1 MATQEATYLNQ
12 TGFAPE
18 IAPYGQNLLGMA
30 AASIYDY
37 QMEDKK
43 DANGNP
49 VLDPDGKPIQVPVVD
64 AKGMPVIAG
73 LKEVPQYEGDRQAQ
87 FTDLQKQAFA
97 GAKDLGVN
105 AASQASATGLEGLA
119 TKMQDLK
126 YDPTKATNEFTAPG
140 TLGYTATKADAAKV
154 AAPKDVGT
162 TKINEAT
169 TKAAQAK
176 GIAALTA
183 NQMGAA
189 DQVKSNAV
197 TADEIKAAQMGA
209 TKQVTSDAIT
219 AEQIKAAQMGPAD
232 KVASNAVTAAQIKAA
247 QMGPAEKVSAES
259 FAKPGT
265 ADAYMSPYIQGVIEK
280 QQREAQRSA
289 DIAGTQRSAKAVGA
303 GAFGGSRQAIE
314 NAEAARNLQ
323 TQMGDIQATGLQNAY
338 QQAQAQ
344 FNAEQNAKLSAQT
357 ANQQAGL
364 TVGTQNLTA
373 QQQAEVQNA
382 ANQLQASGMT
392 SQQAMQAALANQQA
406 GLTVGT
412 QNLSAQQQTSVQNA
426 ANALQAKGMS
436 ADSAMKAAL
445 ANQQSEL
452 TVGQQNLTAQQ
463 QTAVQNAAN
472 KLQASGM
479 NADQAM
485 KAALAN
491 QQANLNV
498 GQQNLAAKQGTQ
510 QLQATTD
517 VQTQLANLN
526 AEQQA
531 NVQNASQQFQASG
544 MNADQAMKAAL
555 ANQSTALTTGTQ
567 NASMEQQA
575 NLANANAANAAA
587 QFGAGQGLTAAQ
599 TEAQYGQA
607 ANQLSEQ
614 SKQFGA
620 GQGLAALQAAGQT
633 NAALG
638 AQGQNIYNQGVNN
651 LGIQNTMGTQQQQGV
666 QNLLTQQYTDFQ
678 NEVNAPYKQL
688 GFMSDVVR
696 GAPTS
701 VQGTTVS
708 TPAPS
713 LLNQVAGAA
722 TTMYGLGQPATKAR
736 GGAIK
741 QKKINGLPALLINS
755 MARG

>member
-1 MATQEATYLNQ
+1 MATQDATYLNQ
-12 TGFAPE
+12 VGFAPE

-49 VLDPDGKPIQVPVVD
+49 VLGPDGKPIQVPVVD

-119 TKMQDLK
+119 TKLQDLK

-154 AAPKDVGT
+154 EAPKDVGT

-176 GIAALTA
+176 GLGSLTA

-197 TADEIKAAQMGA
+197 TAD
-209 TKQVTSDAIT
+209 
-219 AEQIKAAQMGPAD
+219 
-232 KVASNAVTAAQIKAA
+232 QIKAA
-247 QMGPAEKVSAES
+247 QMGPAEKVSTKS
-259 FAKPGT
+259 FAQPGA

-289 DIAGTQRSAKAVGA
+289 DIAGTQRNARAVGA

-323 TQMGDIQATGLQNAY
+323 TQLGDIQATGLQNAY
-338 QQAQAQ
+338 QQAQQQ
-344 FNAEQNAKLSAQT
+344 FNAEQNAGLTAQQ

-373 QQQAEVQNA
+373 QQQTE
-382 ANQLQASGMT
+382 
-392 SQQAMQAALANQQA
+392 
-406 GLTVGT
+406 
-412 QNLSAQQQTSVQNA
+412 
-426 ANALQAKGMS
+426 
-436 ADSAMKAAL
+436 
-445 ANQQSEL
+445 
-452 TVGQQNLTAQQ
+452 
-463 QTAVQNAAN
+463 VQNAAN

-479 NADQAM
+479 TASQAM
-485 KAALAN
+485 QAALAN

-510 QLQATTD
+510 QLEATTG
-517 VQTQLANLN
+517 VQVQLANLN

-531 NVQNASQQFQASG
+531 NVQDAAQKFQASG

-701 VQGTTVS
+701 VQGTTIT

-713 LLNQVAGAA
+713 LLNQVAGAGTA
-722 TTMYGLGQPATKAR
+722 LFGLGQPTPKAR

-741 QKKINGLPALLINS
+741 QKKITGLPAILINS

>member
-1 MATQEATYLNQ
+1 MATQDATYLNQ

-49 VLDPDGKPIQVPVVD
+49 VLGPDGKPIQVPVVD

-105 AASQASATGLEGLA
+105 AASQASATGLQGLA
-119 TKMQDLK
+119 TKLQDLK

-140 TLGYTATKADAAKV
+140 TLGYTAKEAAAATGTAASAGAAEKAAAQGYTAKDAAAAKV
-154 AAPKDVGT
+154 EAPKDVGT

-176 GIAALTA
+176 GLGALAA
-183 NQMGAA
+183 NQMGPA
-189 DQVKSNAV
+189 STV
-197 TADEIKAAQMGA
+197 T
-209 TKQVTSDAIT
+209 TK
-219 AEQIKAAQMGPAD
+219 
-232 KVASNAVTAAQIKAA
+232 
-247 QMGPAEKVSAES
+247 S
-259 FAKPGT
+259 FAQPGS
-265 ADAYMSPYIQGVIEK
+265 ADAYMSPYMQNVVEMQKREAARQSGIQGT
-280 QQREAQRSA
+280 QQQAQA
-289 DIAGTQRSAKAVGA
+289 AQA
-303 GAFGGSRQAIE
+303 GAFGGGRDAIMR
-314 NAEAARNLQ
+314 AERERNLAQ
-323 TQMGDIQATGLQNAY
+323 QMGDIQATGSQAAY

-344 FNAEQNAKLSAQT
+344 FNAEQNAGLTAQQ

-364 TVGTQNLTA
+364 T
-373 QQQAEVQNA
+373 
-382 ANQLQASGMT
+382 
-392 SQQAMQAALANQQA
+392 
-406 GLTVGT
+406 
-412 QNLSAQQQTSVQNA
+412 
-426 ANALQAKGMS
+426 
-436 ADSAMKAAL
+436 
-445 ANQQSEL
+445 
-452 TVGQQNLTAQQ
+452 
-463 QTAVQNAAN
+463 
-472 KLQASGM
+472 
-479 NADQAM
+479 
-485 KAALAN
+485 
-491 QQANLNV
+491 V

-510 QLQATTD
+510 QLEANTG
-517 VQTQLANLN
+517 VQVQLANLN

-531 NVQNASQQFQASG
+531 NVQNAAQQFQASG

-567 NASMEQQA
+567 NASMQQQANLTNANAANQASQFGAAGTNAA
-575 NLANANAANAAA
+575 NLANAAAGNQMSQYNAGLQQQTGIANLANQQQANLTNANAANQAA

-666 QNLLTQQYTDFQ
+666 QNILTQKYTDFQ

-688 GFMSDVVR
+688 GFMSDIVR

-701 VQGTTVS
+701 VQGTTVT

-713 LLNQVAGAA
+713 LLNQVAGAGTA
-722 TTMYGLGQPATKAR
+722 LFGLGQPTTKAR

>member
-1 MATQEATYLNQ
+1 MATQESTQLNQ
-12 TGFAPE
+12 VGFAPE

-49 VLDPDGKPIQVPVVD
+49 VLGPDGKPVQVPVVD
-64 AKGMPVIAG
+64 AKGMPIIAG
-73 LKEVPQYEGDRQAQ
+73 LKQPDPYTGDRQAQ

-119 TKMQDLK
+119 TKLQDLK

-140 TLGYTATKADAAKV
+140 TLGYTATKADAAKITQ
-154 AAPKDVGT
+154 PKDVAAQQV
-162 TKINEAT
+162 NAAT
-169 TKAAQAK
+169 TQAAQAK
-176 GIAALTA
+176 GLGALAA
-183 NQMGAA
+183 NQMGPAST
-189 DQVKSNAV
+189 V
-197 TADEIKAAQMGA
+197 A
-209 TKQVTSDAIT
+209 TK
-219 AEQIKAAQMGPAD
+219 
-232 KVASNAVTAAQIKAA
+232 
-247 QMGPAEKVSAES
+247 S
-259 FAKPGT
+259 FAQPGS
-265 ADAYMSPYIQGVIEK
+265 ADAYMSPYMQNVVEMQKREAARQSGIQGA
-280 QQREAQRSA
+280 QQQAQA
-289 DIAGTQRSAKAVGA
+289 AQA
-303 GAFGGSRQAIE
+303 GAFGGGRDAIMR
-314 NAEAARNLQ
+314 AERERNLAQ
-323 TQMGDIQATGLQNAY
+323 QMGDIQATGSQAAY

-344 FNAEQNAKLSAQT
+344 FNAEQNAGLTAQQ

-364 TVGTQNLTA
+364 T
-373 QQQAEVQNA
+373 
-382 ANQLQASGMT
+382 
-392 SQQAMQAALANQQA
+392 
-406 GLTVGT
+406 
-412 QNLSAQQQTSVQNA
+412 
-426 ANALQAKGMS
+426 
-436 ADSAMKAAL
+436 
-445 ANQQSEL
+445 
-452 TVGQQNLTAQQ
+452 
-463 QTAVQNAAN
+463 
-472 KLQASGM
+472 
-479 NADQAM
+479 
-485 KAALAN
+485 
-491 QQANLNV
+491 V

-510 QLQATTD
+510 QLEATTG
-517 VQTQLANLN
+517 VQVQLANLN

-531 NVQNASQQFQASG
+531 NVQNAAQQFQASG

-555 ANQSTALTTGTQ
+555 ANQSTEMATGAQ
-567 NASMEQQA
+567 NASMQQQA
-575 NLANANAANAAA
+575 NLTNAGAANTAA
-587 QFGAGQGLTAAQ
+587 QFGAGQNLTAAQ

-620 GQGLAALQAAGQT
+620 GQGLAALQAAGQA

-651 LGIQNTMGTQQQQGV
+651 LGIQNTMGTQQQQNV
-666 QNLLTQQYTDFQ
+666 QNMLTQNYTDYQ
-678 NEVNAPYKQL
+678 NDVNLPFKQL

-701 VQGTTVS
+701 VQGTTIT

-713 LLNQVAGAA
+713 VLNQVAGAGTA
-722 TTMYGLGQPATKAR
+722 LFGLGKAR

>member
-1 MATQEATYLNQ
+1 MATQDATYLNQ
-12 TGFAPE
+12 VGFAPE

-30 AASIYDY
+30 AATIYDY
-37 QMEDKK
+37 ETEKNPDGTPKL

-49 VLDPDGKPIQVPVVD
+49 VYVLENGKP
-64 AKGMPVIAG
+64 KIAG
-73 LKEVPQYEGDRQAQ
+73 LKETPQYEGDRQAQ
-87 FTDLQKQAFA
+87 FTDLQKTAFE
-97 GAKDLGVN
+97 GAKNLGVN

-119 TKMQDLK
+119 TKLQDLK
-126 YDPTKATNEFTAPG
+126 YEPTKAANEFTAPG
-140 TLGYTATKADAAKV
+140 TLGYTAKDAA
-154 AAPKDVGT
+154 AAQITQPKDVAAQQV
-162 TKINEAT
+162 NAAT
-169 TKAAQAK
+169 TQVAKAQ
-176 GIAALTA
+176 GLGSLTA
-183 NQMGAA
+183 NQMGPASQIA
-189 DQVKSNAV
+189 GS
-197 TADEIKAAQMGA
+197 
-209 TKQVTSDAIT
+209 AIT
-219 AEQIKAAQMGPAD
+219 AD
-232 KVASNAVTAAQIKAA
+232 QIKAA
-247 QMGPAEKVSAES
+247 QMGPAEKVATKS
-259 FAKPGT
+259 FAQPGA
-265 ADAYMSPYIQGVIEK
+265 ADAYMSPYIQSVIEK

-289 DIAGTQRSAKAVGA
+289 DVAATKRGAQAAGA

-344 FNAEQNAKLSAQT
+344 FNAEQNAGLTAQQ

-364 TVGTQNLTA
+364 TVGAQNLTA
-373 QQQAEVQNA
+373 AQQTAVQNA
-382 ANQLQASGMT
+382 ANALQAQGMT
-392 SQQAMQAALANQQA
+392 ASQAMQAALANQQA
-406 GLTVGT
+406 DLT
-412 QNLSAQQQTSVQNA
+412 
-426 ANALQAKGMS
+426 
-436 ADSAMKAAL
+436 
-445 ANQQSEL
+445 
-452 TVGQQNLTAQQ
+452 
-463 QTAVQNAAN
+463 
-472 KLQASGM
+472 
-479 NADQAM
+479 
-485 KAALAN
+485 
-491 QQANLNV
+491 V

-526 AEQQA
+526 TEQQA
-531 NVQNASQQFQASG
+531 NVQNAAQQFQASG

-555 ANQSTALTTGTQ
+555 ANQSTAMTTGAQ
-567 NASMEQQA
+567 NASMAQQA
-575 NLANANAANAAA
+575 NLTNAAAANTAA
-587 QFGAGQGLTAAQ
+587 QFGAGQNLTAAQ

-620 GQGLAALQAAGQT
+620 GQGLAALQAAGQA

-651 LGIQNTMGTQQQQGV
+651 LGIQNTMGTQQQQNV
-666 QNLLTQQYTDFQ
+666 QNMLTQDYTDFQ

-701 VQGTTVS
+701 VQGTTIT

-713 LLNQVAGAA
+713 VLNQVAGAGTA
-722 TTMYGLGQPATKAR
+722 LFGLGKAR

>member
-1 MATQEATYLNQ
+1 MATQDSTYLNQ
-12 TGFAPE
+12 VGFAPE

-37 QMEDKK
+37 QTEKNPDGTPKL
-43 DANGNP
+43 DASGNP
-49 VLDPDGKPIQVPVVD
+49 IPVLD

-119 TKMQDLK
+119 TKLQDLK
-126 YDPTKATNEFTAPG
+126 YDPTKATNQFTAPG
-140 TLGYTATKADAAKV
+140 TLGYTATKADAAKITQ
-154 AAPKDVGT
+154 PKDVAAQQV
-162 TKINEAT
+162 NAAT
-169 TKAAQAK
+169 TQAAQAK
-176 GIAALTA
+176 GLGALAA
-183 NQMGAA
+183 NQMGPA

-197 TADEIKAAQMGA
+197 TAD
-209 TKQVTSDAIT
+209 
-219 AEQIKAAQMGPAD
+219 
-232 KVASNAVTAAQIKAA
+232 QIKAA
-247 QMGPAEKVSAES
+247 QMGPAEKVATKS
-259 FAKPGT
+259 FAQPGA

-289 DIAGTQRSAKAVGA
+289 DIAGTQRSARAVGA

-323 TQMGDIQATGLQNAY
+323 TQLGDIQATGLQSAY

-344 FNAEQNAKLSAQT
+344 FNAEQNAGLTAQQ

-373 QQQAEVQNA
+373 AQQAEVQNA
-382 ANQLQASGMT
+382 ANKLQASGMT
-392 SQQAMQAALANQQA
+392 ATQAMQAALANQQA
-406 GLTVGT
+406 GLTVG
-412 QNLSAQQQTSVQNA
+412 
-426 ANALQAKGMS
+426 
-436 ADSAMKAAL
+436 
-445 ANQQSEL
+445 
-452 TVGQQNLTAQQ
+452 
-463 QTAVQNAAN
+463 
-472 KLQASGM
+472 
-479 NADQAM
+479 
-485 KAALAN
+485 
-491 QQANLNV
+491 
-498 GQQNLAAKQGTQ
+498 QQNLAAKQGTQ
-510 QLQATTD
+510 QIQATAD

-531 NVQNASQQFQASG
+531 NVQNAAQQFQASG

-555 ANQSTALTTGTQ
+555 ANQNTAMTTGAQ

-575 NLANANAANAAA
+575 NLTNAGAANTAA

-599 TEAQYGQA
+599 TAAQYGQSA
-607 ANQLSEQ
+607 AQLGEQ

-620 GQGLAALQAAGQT
+620 SQGLASLQAAGQT
-633 NAALG
+633 EAALG
-638 AQGQNIYNQGVNN
+638 AQGQNLYNQGVNN
-651 LGIQNTMGTQQQQGV
+651 LGIQNTMGTQQQQNV
-666 QNLLTQQYTDFQ
+666 QNMLTQNYTDFQ

-701 VQGTTVS
+701 VQGTTIT

-713 LLNQVAGAA
+713 ILNQVAGAGTA
-722 TTMYGLGQPATKAR
+722 LYGLGKAR

-741 QKKINGLPALLINS
+741 QRKIAGLPAILINS

>member
-49 VLDPDGKPIQVPVVD
+49 VLGPDGKPIQVPVVD

-119 TKMQDLK
+119 TKLQDLK

-140 TLGYTATKADAAKV
+140 ALGYTATKADAAKITQ
-154 AAPKDVGT
+154 PKDVGT
-162 TKINEAT
+162 TKIDEAT

-176 GIAALTA
+176 GLGALAA

-189 DQVKSNAV
+189 DQVRSNAV
-197 TADEIKAAQMGA
+197 SAD
-209 TKQVTSDAIT
+209 
-219 AEQIKAAQMGPAD
+219 
-232 KVASNAVTAAQIKAA
+232 QIKAA
-247 QMGPAEKVSAES
+247 QMGPAERVGTQS
-259 FAKPGT
+259 FAQPGT
-265 ADAYMSPYIQGVIEK
+265 ADAYMSPYMQNVVEMQKREAARQSGIQGT
-280 QQREAQRSA
+280 QQQAQA
-289 DIAGTQRSAKAVGA
+289 AQA
-303 GAFGGSRQAIE
+303 GAFGGGRDAIMR
-314 NAEAARNLQ
+314 AERERNLAQ
-323 TQMGDIQATGLQNAY
+323 QMGDIQATGSQAAY

-344 FNAEQNAKLSAQT
+344 FNAEQQAKLAAQT

-373 QQQAEVQNA
+373 AQQAE
-382 ANQLQASGMT
+382 
-392 SQQAMQAALANQQA
+392 
-406 GLTVGT
+406 
-412 QNLSAQQQTSVQNA
+412 
-426 ANALQAKGMS
+426 
-436 ADSAMKAAL
+436 
-445 ANQQSEL
+445 
-452 TVGQQNLTAQQ
+452 
-463 QTAVQNAAN
+463 VQNAAN

-479 NADQAM
+479 TASQAM
-485 KAALAN
+485 QAALAN
-491 QQANLNV
+491 QQANLTV

-510 QLQATTD
+510 QLEATTG
-517 VQTQLANLN
+517 VQVQLANLN

-531 NVQNASQQFQASG
+531 NVQDAAQKFQASG

-555 ANQSTALTTGTQ
+555 ANQSTALATGTQ

-575 NLANANAANAAA
+575 NLANANAANTAA

-701 VQGTTVS
+701 VQGTTIT

-722 TTMYGLGQPATKAR
+722 TVVGGLGLPVPKAR

>member
-1 MATQEATYLNQ
+1 MATQDATYLNQ

-49 VLDPDGKPIQVPVVD
+49 VLGPDGKPIQVPVVD

-105 AASQASATGLEGLA
+105 AASQASATGLESLA

-140 TLGYTATKADAAKV
+140 TLGYTAKEAAAAKV

-176 GIAALTA
+176 GLGSLTA

-197 TADEIKAAQMGA
+197 TAD
-209 TKQVTSDAIT
+209 
-219 AEQIKAAQMGPAD
+219 
-232 KVASNAVTAAQIKAA
+232 QIKAA
-247 QMGPAEKVSAES
+247 QMGPAERVGTQS
-259 FAKPGT
+259 FAQPGT
-265 ADAYMSPYIQGVIEK
+265 ADAYMSPYMQNVVEMQKREAARQSGIQGT
-280 QQREAQRSA
+280 QQQAQA
-289 DIAGTQRSAKAVGA
+289 AQA
-303 GAFGGSRQAIE
+303 GAFGGGRDAIMR
-314 NAEAARNLQ
+314 AERERNLAQ
-323 TQMGDIQATGLQNAY
+323 QMGDIQATGSQAAY

-344 FNAEQNAKLSAQT
+344 FNAEQQAKLAAQT

-373 QQQAEVQNA
+373 AQQAE
-382 ANQLQASGMT
+382 
-392 SQQAMQAALANQQA
+392 
-406 GLTVGT
+406 
-412 QNLSAQQQTSVQNA
+412 
-426 ANALQAKGMS
+426 
-436 ADSAMKAAL
+436 
-445 ANQQSEL
+445 
-452 TVGQQNLTAQQ
+452 
-463 QTAVQNAAN
+463 VQNAAN

-479 NADQAM
+479 TASQAM
-485 KAALAN
+485 QAALAN

-510 QLQATTD
+510 QLEATTG
-517 VQTQLANLN
+517 VQVQLANLN

-531 NVQNASQQFQASG
+531 NVQNAAQQFQASG

-567 NASMEQQA
+567 NASMQQQA
-575 NLANANAANAAA
+575 NLANANAANQAA

-666 QNLLTQQYTDFQ
+666 QNILTQKYTDFQ

-701 VQGTTVS
+701 VQGTTVT

-713 LLNQVAGAA
+713 LLNQVAGAG
-722 TTMYGLGQPATKAR
+722 TTLFGLGQPTTKAR

-741 QKKINGLPALLINS
+741 QRKINGLPALLINS

>member
-1 MATQEATYLNQ
+1 MATQDSTYLNQ
-12 TGFAPE
+12 VGFAPE

-49 VLDPDGKPIQVPVVD
+49 VLGPDGKPIQVPVVD

-119 TKMQDLK
+119 TKLQDLK
-126 YDPTKATNEFTAPG
+126 YDPTKATNQFTAPKD
-140 TLGYTATKADAAKV
+140 LGYTAK
-154 AAPKDVGT
+154 
-162 TKINEAT
+162 EAT
-169 TKAAQAK
+169 
-176 GIAALTA
+176 
-183 NQMGAA
+183 
-189 DQVKSNAV
+189 
-197 TADEIKAAQMGA
+197 
-209 TKQVTSDAIT
+209 
-219 AEQIKAAQMGPAD
+219 
-232 KVASNAVTAAQIKAA
+232 AA
-247 QMGPAEKVSAES
+247 QMGPAERVNTQS
-259 FAKPGT
+259 FAQPGS
-265 ADAYMSPYIQGVIEK
+265 ADAYMSPYMQNVVERQKREAARQSGIQGT
-280 QQREAQRSA
+280 QQQAQA
-289 DIAGTQRSAKAVGA
+289 AQA
-303 GAFGGSRQAIE
+303 GAFGGGRDAIMR
-314 NAEAARNLQ
+314 AERERNLSQ
-323 TQMGDIQATGLQNAY
+323 QMGDIQATGSQAAY
-338 QQAQAQ
+338 QQAQQQ
-344 FNAEQNAKLSAQT
+344 FNAEQQARLQAQQ

-373 QQQAEVQNA
+373 A
-382 ANQLQASGMT
+382 
-392 SQQAMQAALANQQA
+392 
-406 GLTVGT
+406 
-412 QNLSAQQQTSVQNA
+412 
-426 ANALQAKGMS
+426 
-436 ADSAMKAAL
+436 
-445 ANQQSEL
+445 
-452 TVGQQNLTAQQ
+452 
-463 QTAVQNAAN
+463 
-472 KLQASGM
+472 
-479 NADQAM
+479 
-485 KAALAN
+485 
-491 QQANLNV
+491 
-498 GQQNLAAKQGTQ
+498 
-510 QLQATTD
+510 
-517 VQTQLANLN
+517 
-526 AEQQA
+526 
-531 NVQNASQQFQASG
+531 
-544 MNADQAMKAAL
+544 
-555 ANQSTALTTGTQ
+555 
-567 NASMEQQA
+567 QQA
-575 NLANANAANAAA
+575 NLANANAANTAA

-651 LGIQNTMGTQQQQGV
+651 LGIQNTMGTQQQQNV
-666 QNLLTQQYTDFQ
+666 QNMLTQNYTDFQ

-701 VQGTTVS
+701 VQGTTIT

-713 LLNQVAGAA
+713 LLNQVAGAGTA
-722 TTMYGLGQPATKAR
+722 LYGLTQPTTPKAR

-741 QKKINGLPALLINS
+741 QRKINGLPALLINS

>member
-1 MATQEATYLNQ
+1 MATQDATYLNQ
-12 TGFAPE
+12 VGFAPE

-37 QMEDKK
+37 QMEDKLDK
-43 DANGNP
+43 NGKP
-49 VLDPDGKPIQVPVVD
+49 ILDKDGKPVQVPVVD
-64 AKGMPVIAG
+64 AKGMPIIAG
-73 LKEVPQYEGDRQAQ
+73 LKQPDPYTGDRQAQ

-119 TKMQDLK
+119 TKLQDLK

-140 TLGYTATKADAAKV
+140 TLGYTATKADAAKITQ
-154 AAPKDVGT
+154 PKDVAAQQV
-162 TKINEAT
+162 NAAT
-169 TKAAQAK
+169 TQAAQAK
-176 GIAALTA
+176 GLGALAA
-183 NQMGAA
+183 NQMGPASQIA
-189 DQVKSNAV
+189 GS
-197 TADEIKAAQMGA
+197 
-209 TKQVTSDAIT
+209 AIT
-219 AEQIKAAQMGPAD
+219 AD
-232 KVASNAVTAAQIKAA
+232 QIKAA
-247 QMGPAEKVSAES
+247 QMGPAEKVATKS
-259 FAKPGT
+259 FAQPGA
-265 ADAYMSPYIQGVIEK
+265 ADAYMSPYIQSVIEK

-289 DIAGTQRSAKAVGA
+289 DVAATKRGAQAAGA

-344 FNAEQNAKLSAQT
+344 FNAEQNAGLTAQQ

-364 TVGTQNLTA
+364 TVGAQNLTA
-373 QQQAEVQNA
+373 AQQTAVQNA
-382 ANQLQASGMT
+382 ANALQAQGMT
-392 SQQAMQAALANQQA
+392 ASQAMQAALANQQA
-406 GLTVGT
+406 DLT
-412 QNLSAQQQTSVQNA
+412 
-426 ANALQAKGMS
+426 
-436 ADSAMKAAL
+436 
-445 ANQQSEL
+445 
-452 TVGQQNLTAQQ
+452 
-463 QTAVQNAAN
+463 
-472 KLQASGM
+472 
-479 NADQAM
+479 
-485 KAALAN
+485 
-491 QQANLNV
+491 V

-510 QLQATTD
+510 QLEATTG
-517 VQTQLANLN
+517 VQVQLANLN

-531 NVQNASQQFQASG
+531 NVQNAAQQFQASG

-555 ANQSTALTTGTQ
+555 ANQSTEMATGAQ
-567 NASMEQQA
+567 NASMQQQA
-575 NLANANAANAAA
+575 NLTNAGAANTAA
-587 QFGAGQGLTAAQ
+587 QFGAGQNLTAAQ

-620 GQGLAALQAAGQT
+620 GQGLAALQAAGQA

-651 LGIQNTMGTQQQQGV
+651 LGIQNTMGTQQQQNV
-666 QNLLTQQYTDFQ
+666 QNMLTQNYTDYQ
-678 NEVNAPYKQL
+678 NDVNLPFKQL

-701 VQGTTVS
+701 VQGTTIT

-713 LLNQVAGAA
+713 VLNQVAGAGTA
-722 TTMYGLGQPATKAR
+722 LFGLGKAR

>member
-1 MATQEATYLNQ
+1 MSTQEATYLNQ
-12 TGFAPE
+12 VGFAPE

-30 AASIYDY
+30 AATIYDY
-37 QMEDKK
+37 QMEL
-43 DANGNP
+43 N
-49 VLDPDGKPIQVPVVD
+49 PDGTPKLDAQGQPIPKLD
-64 AKGMPVIAG
+64 AKGMPIIAG
-73 LKEVPQYEGDRQAQ
+73 LKETPQYEGDRQAQ

-119 TKMQDLK
+119 TKLQDLK

-140 TLGYTATKADAAKV
+140 TLGYTAKDAA
-154 AAPKDVGT
+154 AAKITQPKDVAAQQV
-162 TKINEAT
+162 NAAT
-169 TKAAQAK
+169 TQVAKAQ
-176 GIAALTA
+176 GLGSLTA
-183 NQMGAA
+183 NQMGPAST
-189 DQVKSNAV
+189 V
-197 TADEIKAAQMGA
+197 A
-209 TKQVTSDAIT
+209 TK
-219 AEQIKAAQMGPAD
+219 
-232 KVASNAVTAAQIKAA
+232 
-247 QMGPAEKVSAES
+247 S
-259 FAKPGT
+259 FAQPGS
-265 ADAYMSPYIQGVIEK
+265 ADAYMSPYMQSVVEIQKREAARQSGIQGT
-280 QQREAQRSA
+280 QQQAQA
-289 DIAGTQRSAKAVGA
+289 AQA
-303 GAFGGSRQAIE
+303 GAFGGGRDAIMR
-314 NAEAARNLQ
+314 AERERNLAQ
-323 TQMGDIQATGLQNAY
+323 QMGDIQATGLQNAY

-344 FNAEQNAKLSAQT
+344 FNAEQNAGLTAQQ

-364 TVGTQNLTA
+364 T
-373 QQQAEVQNA
+373 
-382 ANQLQASGMT
+382 
-392 SQQAMQAALANQQA
+392 
-406 GLTVGT
+406 
-412 QNLSAQQQTSVQNA
+412 
-426 ANALQAKGMS
+426 
-436 ADSAMKAAL
+436 
-445 ANQQSEL
+445 
-452 TVGQQNLTAQQ
+452 
-463 QTAVQNAAN
+463 
-472 KLQASGM
+472 
-479 NADQAM
+479 
-485 KAALAN
+485 
-491 QQANLNV
+491 V

-531 NVQNASQQFQASG
+531 NVQNAAQQFQASG

-575 NLANANAANAAA
+575 NLTNANAANQAA

-607 ANQLSEQ
+607 ANNLSEQ

-620 GQGLAALQAAGQT
+620 SQGLASLQAAGQT

-638 AQGQNIYNQGVNN
+638 AQGQNLYNQGVNN

-701 VQGTTVS
+701 VQGTTITS
-708 TPAPS
+708 PAPS
-713 LLNQVAGAA
+713 LLNQVAGAGTA
-722 TTMYGLGQPATKAR
+722 LFGLGQPTTKAR

>member
-1 MATQEATYLNQ
+1 MATQDSTYLNQ
-12 TGFAPE
+12 VGFAPE
-18 IAPYGQNLLGMA
+18 IAPYGRNLLGMA
-30 AASIYDY
+30 EASIYDY

-43 DANGNP
+43 DENGNP
-49 VLDPDGKPIQVPVVD
+49 VLDKDGNPVQVPVID
-64 AKGMPVIAG
+64 AKTG
-73 LKEVPQYEGDRQAQ
+73 LPIPSALKQPPLYEGERQAQ

-119 TKMQDLK
+119 TKLQDLK
-126 YDPTKATNEFTAPG
+126 YDPTKETNQFTAPKD
-140 TLGYTATKADAAKV
+140 LGYTAKEAAAAKIE
-154 AAPKDVGT
+154 APKDVGT

-176 GIAALTA
+176 GLEALAA

-189 DQVKSNAV
+189 GKV
-197 TADEIKAAQMGA
+197 G
-209 TKQVTSDAIT
+209 SDAIT
-219 AEQIKAAQMGPAD
+219 ADQIKAAQMSAAD
-232 KVASNAVTAAQIKAA
+232 QVKSNAVTAAQIKAA
-247 QMGPAEKVSAES
+247 QMGPAEKVSTSS
-259 FAKPGT
+259 FAQPGA
-265 ADAYMSPYIQGVIEK
+265 ADAYMSPYIQSVIQK

-289 DIAGTQRSAKAVGA
+289 DIAGTQRNAKAVGA

-323 TQMGDIQATGLQNAY
+323 TQMGDIEATGMQNAY

-344 FNAEQNAKLSAQT
+344 FNAEQQAKLSAQT

-373 QQQAEVQNA
+373 AQQAEVQNA

-392 SQQAMQAALANQQA
+392 ASQAMQAALANQQA

-412 QNLSAQQQTSVQNA
+412 QNLSAAQQTAVQNA

-445 ANQQSEL
+445 ANQQAEL
-452 TVGQQNLTAQQ
+452 T
-463 QTAVQNAAN
+463 
-472 KLQASGM
+472 
-479 NADQAM
+479 
-485 KAALAN
+485 
-491 QQANLNV
+491 V

-510 QLQATTD
+510 QLAATTG
-517 VQTQLANLN
+517 VQVQLANLN

-531 NVQNASQQFQASG
+531 NVQNAAQQFQASG

-555 ANQSTALTTGTQ
+555 ANQSTALATGAQ
-567 NASMEQQA
+567 NASMAQQA
-575 NLANANAANAAA
+575 NLTNAGAANTAA

-599 TEAQYGQA
+599 TAAQYGQA

-620 GQGLAALQAAGQT
+620 SQGLAALQAAGQT
-633 NAALG
+633 EAALG
-638 AQGQNIYNQGVNN
+638 AQGQNLYNQGVNN
-651 LGIQNTMGTQQQQGV
+651 LGIQNTMGTQQQQNV
-666 QNLLTQQYTDFQ
+666 QNMLTQNYTDYQ
-678 NEVNAPYKQL
+678 NEVNLPYKQL
-688 GFMSDVVR
+688 GFMSDIVR

-701 VQGTTVS
+701 VQGTTIT

-713 LLNQVAGAA
+713 ILNQVAGAA
-722 TTMYGLGQPATKAR
+722 TALYGIGQPATPKAR

-741 QKKINGLPALLINS
+741 QRKIAGLPAILINS

>member
-1 MATQEATYLNQ
+1 MATQDATYLNQ
-12 TGFAPE
+12 VGFAPE

-37 QMEDKK
+37 QMEKNPDGTPKL

-49 VLDPDGKPIQVPVVD
+49 IAVKDPKTGLPIPS
-64 AKGMPVIAG
+64 G
-73 LKEVPQYEGDRQAQ
+73 LSQPDPYTGDRQAQ
-87 FTDLQKQAFA
+87 FTDLQKTAFE
-97 GAKDLGVN
+97 GAKNLGVN

-119 TKMQDLK
+119 TKLQDLK

-140 TLGYTATKADAAKV
+140 TLGYTAKDAAAAKV
-154 AAPKDVGT
+154 VAPKDVGT
-162 TKINEAT
+162 TKIDEAT

-176 GIAALTA
+176 GLGALAA
-183 NQMGAA
+183 NQMGPA

-197 TADEIKAAQMGA
+197 TAD
-209 TKQVTSDAIT
+209 
-219 AEQIKAAQMGPAD
+219 QIKAAQMG
-232 KVASNAVTAAQIKAA
+232 S
-247 QMGPAEKVSAES
+247 AEKVSTKS
-259 FAKPGT
+259 FAQPGA

-289 DIAGTQRSAKAVGA
+289 DIAATKRGAQAAGA

-323 TQMGDIQATGLQNAY
+323 TQLGDIQATGLQNAY

-344 FNAEQNAKLSAQT
+344 FNAEQNAGLTAQQ

-373 QQQAEVQNA
+373 AQQAEVQNA
-382 ANQLQASGMT
+382 ANKLQASGMT
-392 SQQAMQAALANQQA
+392 ASQAMQAALANQQA
-406 GLTVGT
+406 GLTVG
-412 QNLSAQQQTSVQNA
+412 
-426 ANALQAKGMS
+426 
-436 ADSAMKAAL
+436 
-445 ANQQSEL
+445 
-452 TVGQQNLTAQQ
+452 
-463 QTAVQNAAN
+463 
-472 KLQASGM
+472 
-479 NADQAM
+479 
-485 KAALAN
+485 
-491 QQANLNV
+491 
-498 GQQNLAAKQGTQ
+498 QQNLAAKQGTQ
-510 QLQATTD
+510 QLQANAD
-517 VQTQLANLN
+517 VQVQLANLN

-531 NVQNASQQFQASG
+531 NVQNAAQQFQASG

-575 NLANANAANAAA
+575 NLTNAAATNTAA
-587 QFGAGQGLTAAQ
+587 QFGAGQNLTAAQ

-620 GQGLAALQAAGQT
+620 SQGLAALQAAGQT
-633 NAALG
+633 EAALG
-638 AQGQNIYNQGVNN
+638 AQGQNLYNQGVNN
-651 LGIQNTMGTQQQQGV
+651 LGIQNTMGTQQQQNV
-666 QNLLTQQYTDFQ
+666 QNMLTQKYTDYQ
-678 NEVNAPYKQL
+678 NEVNLPFKQL

-701 VQGTTVS
+701 VQGTTIT

-713 LLNQVAGAA
+713 ILNQVAGAA
-722 TTMYGLGQPATKAR
+722 TTMYGLGQPVPKAR